1 MSILWARDNWFNAN
15 KIIVL
20 PSVLRISQEI
30 DIEDYSWSEVLSNM
44 FEVEFSSV
52 VQNMMVDNGMHMSL
66 YSTI

>member
-1 MSILWARDNWFNAN
+1 MSILWGRDHGFNAN

-20 PSVLRISQEI
+20 PTVLRISQEI

-66 YSTI
+66 YSAI

>member
-20 PSVLRISQEI
+20 PSVLRISQET

>member
-1 MSILWARDNWFNAN
+1 MSILWGRDNWFNAN

-20 PSVLRISQEI
+20 PTVLRISQEI
-30 DIEDYSWSEVLSNM
+30 DIEDYSWSEVLSNT

>member
-1 MSILWARDNWFNAN
+1 MSILWGRDNWFNAN

-20 PSVLRISQEI
+20 PTVLRISQEI
-30 DIEDYSWSEVLSNM
+30 DIEDYSWSEVLSNV

-52 VQNMMVDNGMHMSL
+52 VQNMMVDSGMHMSL

>member
-1 MSILWARDNWFNAN
+1 MLP
-15 KIIVL
+15 IVL
-20 PSVLRISQEI
+20 WISQEI

-66 YSTI
+66 YSII

>member
-1 MSILWARDNWFNAN
+1 MSILWGRDNWLNAN

-20 PSVLRISQEI
+20 PTVLRISQEI

-44 FEVEFSSV
+44 VEVEFSSV

-66 YSTI
+66 YSAI

>member
-1 MSILWARDNWFNAN
+1 MSILWGRDNWLNAN

-20 PSVLRISQEI
+20 PTVLRISQEI

-66 YSTI
+66 YSAI

>member
-1 MSILWARDNWFNAN
+1 MSILWGRDNWLNAN

-20 PSVLRISQEI
+20 PTVLRISQEI

>member
-1 MSILWARDNWFNAN
+1 MSILWGRDNWFNAN

-20 PSVLRISQEI
+20 PTVLRISQEI

>member
-1 MSILWARDNWFNAN
+1 MRILWRRDNWFNEN

-20 PSVLRISQEI
+20 PIVLRISQEI

>member
-30 DIEDYSWSEVLSNM
+30 DIEDYSWSEVLSNT

>member
-1 MSILWARDNWFNAN
+1 MSILWGRDNCFNAN

-20 PSVLRISQEI
+20 PTVLRISQEI
-30 DIEDYSWSEVLSNM
+30 DIEDYSWSEVLSNV